1 MWTRYFFRISYK
13 GTNYSGWQ
21 VQPNAISVQGVLQD
35 CLTKLNKNIPVKIM
49 GCGRTDAG
57 VHAQNFLMHTD
68 LEAPIDV
75 SHMIYKLNH
84 MLPHDISVHAI
95 SEMPDKAHTRF
106 DARKRTYVYY
116 FHFEKDPF
124 LEDRS
129 LLIDKSMNIDK
140 MKEGANLL
148 LTYNDFE
155 AFSRVRTEVNNFIC
169 DLSEAKFEMN
179 HNQLVFSISAN
190 RFLRNMV
197 RAIVG
202 TLLEVGQEKITL
214 EDFKAIINSK
224 DRNKAGK
231 SAPAKGL
238 FLKKIEYPY
247 KIP

>member
-1 MWTRYFFRISYK
+1 MHKRYFFRISYK

-21 VQPNAISVQGVLQD
+21 VQPNAISVQGVLQNS
-35 CLTKLNKNIPVKIM
+35 LTKLNKDTPIKIM

-57 VHAQNFLMHTD
+57 VHAINFLMHAD
-68 LEAPIDV
+68 LEEIIDV
-75 SHMIYKLNH
+75 PHVIYKLNH

-95 SEMPDKAHTRF
+95 AEMANKAHTRF
-106 DARKRTYVYY
+106 DARKRTYDYY

-129 LLIDKSMNIDK
+129 LLINKTINLDK
-140 MKEGANLL
+140 MKLGAELL
-148 LTYNDFE
+148 LTYSDFE

-169 DLSEAKFEMN
+169 DLTEAKFEMVN
-179 HNQLVFSISAN
+179 NQLVFSISAN

-202 TLLEVGQEKITL
+202 TLIEVGQEKITL
-214 EDFKAIINSK
+214 KEFKSIIDSK

-238 FLKKIEYPY
+238 FLKKVEYPY
-247 KIP
+247 SIP